1 MGGRAGAWD
10 GSSRGRKAARAEHR
24 DDAIETLA
32 QDGGMSKRKS
42 WGGAYGIARA
52 LPKITRAALRRQGFA
67 QMEVVTRWPAIVG
80 DYLAARS
87 APERLAFPR
96 GGANNGVLHIRIQH
110 ASAPEFQH
118 LSPLIIERVNGYYG
132 FNAVGRLRLV
142 HGPLPKPSQDRRS
155 RRRPLSD
162 AERQDL
168 DCVLAGTDDP
178 RLRRALARMGES
190 LLGRESAAE
199 TESAGREQRN
209 GKSSA

>member
-1 MGGRAGAWD
+1 
-10 GSSRGRKAARAEHR
+10 
-24 DDAIETLA
+24 
-32 QDGGMSKRKS
+32 MSKRKS

-87 APERLAFPR
+87 APERLVFPR
-96 GGANNGVLHIRIQH
+96 GAANDGVLHIRIQH

-142 HGPLPKPSQDRRS
+142 HGPLPAPAPG
-155 RRRPLSD
+155 RRRRRGLNA
-162 AERQDL
+162 AERRQL
-168 DCVLAGTDDP
+168 DRQLAGTGDP

-190 LLGRESAAE
+190 LLGRESPDTAA
-199 TESAGREQRN
+199 SAPSERPD
-209 GKSSA
+209 GKSPA

>member
-1 MGGRAGAWD
+1 
-10 GSSRGRKAARAEHR
+10 
-24 DDAIETLA
+24 
-32 QDGGMSKRKS
+32 MSKRKS

-67 QMEVVTRWPAIVG
+67 EMEVVTRWPAIVG

-87 APERLAFPR
+87 APERLVFPR
-96 GGANNGVLHIRIQH
+96 GASGNGVLHIRIQH

-142 HGPLPKPSQDRRS
+142 HGPLPKPPPDRR
-155 RRRPLSD
+155 RRQRALTA
-162 AERQDL
+162 AERGDL
-168 DCVLAGTDDP
+168 DRQLVGTGNP
-178 RLRRALARMGES
+178 RLQRALARMGES

-199 TESAGREQRN
+199 TDSAGPEQPN
-209 GKSSA
+209 GKHSA

>member
-1 MGGRAGAWD
+1 
-10 GSSRGRKAARAEHR
+10 
-24 DDAIETLA
+24 
-32 QDGGMSKRKS
+32 MSKRKS

-87 APERLAFPR
+87 APERLVFPR
-96 GGANNGVLHIRIQH
+96 GAANDGVLHIRIQH
-110 ASAPEFQH
+110 VSAPEFQH

-142 HGPLPKPSQDRRS
+142 HGPLPPPAPG
-155 RRRPLSD
+155 RRRQRGLSA
-162 AERQDL
+162 AERRQL
-168 DCVLAGTDDP
+168 DRQLAGTGDP

-190 LLGRESAAE
+190 LLGRESPDTAV
-199 TESAGREQRN
+199 SAPSERPD
-209 GKSSA
+209 GKSPA

>member
-1 MGGRAGAWD
+1 
-10 GSSRGRKAARAEHR
+10 
-24 DDAIETLA
+24 
-32 QDGGMSKRKS
+32 MSKRKS

-87 APERLAFPR
+87 APERLVFPR
-96 GGANNGVLHIRIQH
+96 GATGNGVLHVRIQH

-142 HGPLPKPSQDRRS
+142 HGPLPKPRTDRRP
-155 RRRPLSD
+155 RRRQLTAD
-162 AERQDL
+162 ERHDL
-168 DCVLAGTDDP
+168 AGVLAGTDDP
-178 RLRRALARMGES
+178 RLRRALTRMGES

-199 TESAGREQRN
+199 TDSADREQRN
-209 GKSSA
+209 GKFSA